1 MTNSQAASH
10 ESWLVRYSP
19 ALQDLVEAIPIISDN
34 GLPILTENNFH
45 SPSFIWTPRLLIFRL
60 SVGPPH
66 FLFMKTPRAPP
77 PRTPLFGT
85 GDYIKMSRNK
95 ENLYARLSL
104 CLILEVL

>member
-19 ALQDLVEAIPIISDN
+19 ALQDLVEAIPIVSDN

-77 PRTPLFGT
+77 VPYYLEQEITS
-85 GDYIKMSRNK
+85 K
-95 ENLYARLSL
+95 
-104 CLILEVL
+104 CLEIRKTYMHASVYV